1 MTHKELDPL
10 AQMMLPGALKKVT
23 DLYQGEILA
32 NILAASGSMK
42 ALDPSRDALWRQAAE
57 QFPPFRNRIIGLK
70 LALDNTRQAYEKEG
84 DVLRGLMENRFAE
97 AQDMG
102 VRHILATLL
111 CSRATKAQGTVDG
124 TIHLNDEAEAMKRE
138 LGVLR
143 GVEGFDLKTMTFHR
157 AVEAVLTGELE
168 FSRQTQTN

>member
-1 MTHKELDPL
+1 MTHEKLDP
-10 AQMMLPGALKKVT
+10 QTQEMLPDALKKVT

-32 NILAASGSMK
+32 DVMESF
-42 ALDPSRDALWRQAAE
+42 DPSRNVLWRHAAK
-57 QFPPFRNRIIGLK
+57 QFPPFRHRITGLK
-70 LALDNTRQAYEKEG
+70 LALDNTRQAYKKEG
-84 DVLRGLMENRFAE
+84 DVLRGLMEHRFAE

-111 CSRATKAQGTVDG
+111 CSRATRAQGTVDG
-124 TIHLNDEAEAMKRE
+124 TIHLNIEAEAMKIE